1 LAERGLGRLGDW
13 LSVLRCSA
21 FEEIEMSDIPVTPR
35 SNGDIERLAEGWRK
49 ALDAQD
55 AWAPDILSLIE
66 RAAHE
71 FEALQGLQIVFLPD
85 EEMQDDEARAEF
97 SPPRIYMRMSLESD
111 ARNNVPR
118 ARSTLAHELGHLLL
132 HPGVPK
138 FRKNA
143 GNTSIANLPAFRSA
157 EAQAWVFARAFLMPS
172 WKVEKVNSA
181 KELSLRCR
189 VSLQIAEIRF
199 AQFVRPG
206 RRKVELPEVKTV
218 IQKLR
223 SAVQPAVVDPRVV
236 VEHHRMRAWERARHI
251 DGEDPAVARRSDD
264 KGSGYRIE
272 RRQYG
277 NALSPF
283 GWFAED
289 GQALAYYG
297 KDK

>member
-1 LAERGLGRLGDW
+1 
-13 LSVLRCSA
+13 
-21 FEEIEMSDIPVTPR
+21 MSDIPVSPR
-35 SNGDIERLAEGWRK
+35 SNADIERLAEGWRRT
-49 ALDAQD
+49 LDVQD
-55 AWAPDILSLIE
+55 DWAPDILSLLE
-66 RAAHE
+66 KAAKE
-71 FEALQGLQIVFLPD
+71 FEALQGLRVIFLPD

-97 SPPRIYMRMSLESD
+97 DPPRICMRASLACD
-111 ARNNVPR
+111 VRNNVPR
-118 ARSTLAHELGHLLL
+118 VRSTLSHELGHLLL

-143 GNTSIANLPAFRSA
+143 GNASIANLPAFRSA

-172 WKVEKVNSA
+172 WKVEQVNSA
-181 KELSLRCR
+181 KALSLRCR

-199 AQFVRPG
+199 AQFARP
-206 RRKVELPEVKTV
+206 RQRKVELPEVKSA

-223 SAVQPAVVDPRVV
+223 SAVPAAIANPGIVAER
-236 VEHHRMRAWERARHI
+236 ERTRAWERARHI

-272 RRQYG
+272 RHQYG